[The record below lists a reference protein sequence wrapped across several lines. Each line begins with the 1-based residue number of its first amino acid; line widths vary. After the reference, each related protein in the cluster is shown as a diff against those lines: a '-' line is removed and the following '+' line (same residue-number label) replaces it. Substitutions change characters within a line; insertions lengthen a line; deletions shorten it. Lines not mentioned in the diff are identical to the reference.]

1 MVKLFNKILETLAQ
15 NNSCVLATAVSSR
28 GSSPRKQGAK
38 MIIYKDASIE
48 GTIGGGKLE
57 KTVIADALDALKRK
71 KSVLKIYPLN
81 RKSGLQACGGEISIF
96 LEVLEPDKKII
107 IAGAGHIGLAL
118 SLIAKLLGFEVVIAD
133 NRRLFANAGRFPHA
147 DKIICAP
154 YEEAFKKTP
163 IDKNTFIVIVTH
175 GCEFDRESLEAALYT
190 KAGYIGMIGSDT
202 KIKLVFS
209 ALMKKGFKKDKLALV
224 HTPVGVDIGAET
236 PEEIAVAIAAEIIQ
250 VSRESEK

>member
-28 GSSPRKQGAK
+28 GSSPRKIGAK
-38 MIIYKDASIE
+38 MIVYKDASIE

-71 KSVLKIYPLN
+71 KSFLKTYLLD
-81 RKSGLQACGGEISIF
+81 RKSGLQVCGGEVSIF

-118 SLIAKLLGFEVVIAD
+118 SLITKLLGFEVVIAD
-133 NRRLFANAGRFPHA
+133 NRRAFASASRFPHA
-147 DKIICAP
+147 DRLICAP
-154 YEEAFKKTP
+154 YKEAFKKTP

-175 GCEFDRESLEAALYT
+175 GHAFDMESLEAALKT
-190 KAGYIGMIGSDT
+190 GAGYIGMIGSDA

-209 ALMKKGFKKDKLALV
+209 ALAKKGFKKSELKCV
-224 HTPVGVDIGAET
+224 HTPVGLDIGAET
-236 PEEIAVAIAAEIIQ
+236 PEEIAVAIAAEL
-250 VSRESEK
+250 VAVVRA